1 MDEIE
6 YDWAIT
12 LAQLWDDPNHDN
24 FECEWDWKNAY
35 EHRREETNNRR
46 DNGNTGDP
54 TKWDQGV
61 APKGSNRDDQS
72 QT

>member
-24 FECEWDWKNAY
+24 FECGWDWKNAY
-35 EHRREETNNRR
+35 EHRRNTHDDTG
-46 DNGNTGDP
+46 DNGRVGGSSQGDEP
-54 TKWDQGV
+54 TTQ
-61 APKGSNRDDQS
+61 KGSMDS
-72 QT
+72 V